1 MKLTQKSKKKIKN
14 VKICDNPNKKQTE
27 RFYFLNAVVQL
38 NVRMVIK
45 ADYLFTE
52 WNACYKKKDKNKCMI
67 GKICLNY
74 SVFTSL

>member
-52 WNACYKKKDKNKCMI
+52 
-67 GKICLNY
+67 
-74 SVFTSL
+74 